1 MEKHTIIE
9 TMLGSKLV
17 GSQYEPL
24 FKYFESRRE
33 SHNCFSVIAAT
44 YVTNDA
50 GTGIVHQ
57 APGFGEDDYATCIT
71 AGLIEPGKAVVPI
84 DSDGKFTSEVSDYV
98 G

>member
-1 MEKHTIIE
+1 VPKN
-9 TMLGSKLV
+9 K
-17 GSQYEPL
+17 
-24 FKYFESRRE
+24 
-33 SHNCFSVIAAT
+33 CFSVIATT

-57 APGFGEDDYATCIT
+57 APGFGEDDCATCIT
-71 AGLIEPGKAVVPI
+71 AGLIQPGKAVVPI